1 MARTRTLTTE
11 EGSFAFA
18 RLPLGVLFDVQD
30 GLLDLLESPDGVE
43 AVLGA
48 WDVWGEACARATG
61 VQAAQLA
68 DTVGIPTLRQLFDA
82 VMDFSGMGA
91 KGEPGEKR
99 RPLPKRGETKR
110 KIYGRVIT
118 GTGWTYPTV
127 DALTF
132 DQVDDLFAY
141 WAKRP
146 NVSEVAAYW
155 LLGDQAND
163 EPAVY
168 SDHVMS
174 GEEVAAMVAGLNG

>member
-1 MARTRTLTTE
+1 MPRTRTLTTE

-30 GLLDLLESPDGVE
+30 GLLDLQESTDSVE

-61 VQAAQLA
+61 VHEAQLEVA
-68 DTVGIPTLRQLFDA
+68 VGIPTLRALFDA
-82 VMDFSGMGA
+82 VMDFSGMTS
-91 KGEPGEKR
+91 KGEPGEQR
-99 RPLPKRGETKR
+99 RAPPKRGESKR

-132 DQVDDLFAY
+132 DQVEDLFAY
-141 WAKRP
+141 WSKRP
-146 NVSEVAAYW
+146 NASEVAAAW
-155 LLGDQAND
+155 LLGDQVDD
-163 EPAVY
+163 EPRAY
-168 SDHVMS
+168 NDHVMS